1 MSTKKYILTS
11 IHLCC
16 FSTFALFA
24 STITYADDVTP
35 VSEEEKLATPE
46 SENESSVAEFDASLL
61 RQEGQNQIDVSRFV
75 YGSNVLPG
83 KYRIDVLVNQNMVS
97 NQEVVFK
104 ENE

>member
-1 MSTKKYILTS
+1 M
-11 IHLCC
+11 
-16 FSTFALFA
+16 
-24 STITYADDVTP
+24 
-35 VSEEEKLATPE
+35 
-46 SENESSVAEFDASLL
+46 AEFDASLL

-104 ENE
+104 ENEQLKIKLNPACHRILLS